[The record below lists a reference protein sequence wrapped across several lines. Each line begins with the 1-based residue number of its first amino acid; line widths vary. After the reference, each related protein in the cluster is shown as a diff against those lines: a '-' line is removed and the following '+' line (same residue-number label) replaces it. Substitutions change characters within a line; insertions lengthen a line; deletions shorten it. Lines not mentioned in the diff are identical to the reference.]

1 MMSKSKEKDPDSFH
15 QVRRYKI
22 PFRAEG
28 GALKEIKYT
37 EFKGGSKKGDI
48 SRPLILPKSN

>member
-1 MMSKSKEKDPDSFH
+1 MTNKPGREDSTSFN
-15 QVRRYKI
+15 QVKRYKI